1 MPTQRKTT
9 KKTKRAPARVKEKI
23 TRNEMVQ
30 YVKQNAEL
38 LSRSMLGNRLG
49 VSFGGERDLYESFG
63 YPRYPTFQDYQNLY
77 DRGGLAQRIIKKH
90 CDSTWN
96 KVPVLIDGEAR
107 SDSLDEG
114 ATEFLKAWDA
124 LQKKLGVIQVM
135 RQADI
140 MCNIGRY
147 SVLFLGSSGKSYADT
162 VKKGGGLFF
171 LNAFNE
177 VQASISSLIQD
188 PKNEMYGMPQTYT
201 ITFNN
206 DEIGLEN
213 PGGSLVHYTRAIH
226 IAEDK
231 LGSRLYGT
239 PRLKAPL
246 NRLLDL
252 EKTTGGGA
260 EAAWLAVWGGM
271 LFTTQEG
278 ARIPDEGSAE
288 GQQIDEQMRKFYN
301 KMQRYAMLE
310 GVDVNNIG
318 VQNVSVKDIYDT
330 LKTDLAG
337 TVGIPQRILFGAERG
352 ELASSQDQQE
362 WNGAIDSRRTNYAEP
377 EILRPFIKWCVDFNV
392 LPMPKSGLDKYGIE
406 WYPVYSMS
414 QMEQAQY
421 GNALAQG
428 ASTVSG
434 GAVEQAMDVNEWRSK
449 VGLPPRTPEDFDEIL
464 DLEIKEDK
472 KKLEVTQ
479 EQFKLTGGL
488 EDRKDKEGKKDD
500 KKELPFNKVKD
511 KANA

>member
-1 MPTQRKTT
+1 MPPRVKVNT
-9 KKTKRAPARVKEKI
+9 KKKRSPARVKENL
-23 TRNEMVQ
+23 TRNELVQ

-49 VSFGGERDLYESFG
+49 VSFNGERDLYESFG
-63 YPRYPTFQDYQNLY
+63 YPRNPNFQDYQNLY
-77 DRGGLAQRIIKKH
+77 ERGGLAQRIIKKH

-96 KVPVLIDGEAR
+96 KVPVLIDGQAR
-107 SDSLDEG
+107 SDSLDAE
-114 ATEFLKAWDA
+114 ATDFLKAWDA
-124 LQKKLGVIQVM
+124 LQKKLGIIQVM

-147 SVLFLGSSGKSYADT
+147 SVLFLGTSGKSYSERA
-162 VKKGGGLFF
+162 KKGGGLFY
-171 LNAFNE
+171 LSAYNE
-177 VQASISSLIQD
+177 IQASITSLIQD
-188 PKNEMYGMPQTYT
+188 VKNEMYGMPQTYA

-206 DEIGLEN
+206 DDIGLEN
-213 PGGSLVHYTRAIH
+213 PGGSSVHYTRAIH

-271 LFTTQEG
+271 LFTTQEN
-278 ARIPDEGSAE
+278 ARIPDAGSAE

-301 KMQRYAMLE
+301 RMQRYAMLE

-377 EILRPFIKWCVDFNV
+377 EILRPFIKWCVDFGV
-392 LPMPKSGLDKYGIE
+392 LPMPQAGLDKYIIE

-414 QMEQAQY
+414 QMEQATY
-421 GNALAQG
+421 GNAMATG
-428 ASTVSG
+428 ASTISG
-434 GAVEQAMDVNEWRSK
+434 GAPEQAMDVNEWRSK
-449 VGLPPRTPEDFDEIL
+449 VGLPPRTEEDFDDIL
-464 DLEIKEDK
+464 DLEIEEDK
-472 KKLEVTQ
+472 KKLEVQ
-479 EQFKLTGGL
+479 KEQFKVTGGA
-488 EDRKDKEGKKDD
+488 D
-500 KKELPFNKVKD
+500 KKETPFGKNGNKSKS
-511 KANA
+511 KTNA

>member
-1 MPTQRKTT
+1 MPSRT
-9 KKTKRAPARVKEKI
+9 KQNTKKI
-23 TRNEMVQ
+23 TRQKKAEPTVTRNELVQ

-49 VSFGGERDLYESFG
+49 VSFGGERDLYETFG

-77 DRGGLAQRIIKKH
+77 ERGGLAQRVIKKY

-96 KVPVLIDGEAR
+96 RVPVLIDGEAR
-107 SDSLDEG
+107 SDSLDEN

-124 LQKKLGVIQVM
+124 LQKKLGIIQVM

-147 SVLFLGSSGKSYADT
+147 SVLFLGTSGSSYASPAR
-162 VKKGGGLFF
+162 KGGGLFF

-177 VQASISSLIQD
+177 VQASITNLIQD
-188 PKNEMYGMPQTYT
+188 PKNEKFGMPSNYN

-206 DEIGLEN
+206 DDIGLEI
-213 PGGSLVHYTRAIH
+213 PGGSAVHHTRAIH

-231 LGSRLYGT
+231 LGSRIYGT

-278 ARIPDEGSAE
+278 ARVPDETSAE
-288 GQQIDEQMRKFYN
+288 GKVLDEQMRKYFN
-301 KMQRYAMLE
+301 RMQRYAILE
-310 GVDVNNIG
+310 GLEVNNLG
-318 VQNVSVKDIYDT
+318 TQTVSIKDIYET

-337 TVGIPQRILFGAERG
+337 IIGIPQRILFGSERG
-352 ELASSQDQQE
+352 ELASGQDMQE
-362 WNGAIDSRRTNYAEP
+362 WNGAIDTRRTNYAEP
-377 EILRPFIKWCVDFNV
+377 EVFRPFIKWCVDFNV
-392 LPMPKSGLDKYGIE
+392 LPMPQSGLDSYGIE
-406 WYPVYSMS
+406 WSPVYTMS

-421 GNALAQG
+421 ANLLAQG
-428 ASTVSG
+428 ASTITG
-434 GAVEQAMDVNEWRSK
+434 GAPEQAMDTNEWRAK
-449 VGLPPRTPEDFDEIL
+449 VGFSPRKEEEFEDIL
-464 DLEIKEDK
+464 DKSLEEDEKKMDLQRKKFGDKQKDEEGEEKE
-472 KKLEVTQ
+472 E
-479 EQFKLTGGL
+479 E
-488 EDRKDKEGKKDD
+488 KEFEFGKNGKK
-500 KKELPFNKVKD
+500 
-511 KANA
+511 